1 LNVDDHQLA
10 TLISTGA
17 GVEVRSDEIQIDAAV
32 VAAGLGIELSAVC
45 ALMRSGQV
53 TSLCERGEGD
63 DQGRFRLTFF
73 YRGKR
78 FRVTV
83 DEGGRIVRRAS
94 IDFGGRPL
102 PALLR
107 RAQP

>member
-1 LNVDDHQLA
+1 MTPVM
-10 TLISTGA
+10 STDA
-17 GVEVRSDEIQIDAAV
+17 NVEVRSDEIQIDAAV

-45 ALMRSGQV
+45 GLMRSGQL

-63 DQGRFRLTFF
+63 DQGRFRMTFF

-83 DEGGRIVRRAS
+83 DEEGRIVRRSS
-94 IDFGGRPL
+94 IDFGDKPL
-102 PALLR
+102 PAHLR